1 MPKSRRL
8 LAELTRVR
16 FAHPTD
22 VQHQVSAVCH
32 RVYPATNDLEVL
44 LITTRECHRW
54 TLPKDRP
61 MSGKASH
68 DAAKQE
74 ALEEAGIKGKVSKR
88 IFGRFTFVKMTR

>member
-1 MPKSRRL
+1 MPKRRRL

-74 ALEEAGIKGKVSKR
+74 ALEGRDQRQSLEEN
-88 IFGRFTFVKMTR
+88 FGAFHLCQND